1 MRRPTLPYWLRRSPP
16 RWVLVLAGLL
26 LVALLVWFVGPLIAI
41 AGFVPLGRWWVR
53 LALIVLLFAGYG
65 GRLLW
70 RRHRARAQNRA
81 MLAEL
86 GETPVA
92 PDPQGTL
99 AAGDVAAMEERA
111 ARALDLMRET
121 RVGKKGEFV
130 YELPWYVIIGP
141 PGAGKTTAL
150 KNSGLDFPVAQAL
163 GDEPVR
169 GLGGTRTTEWWF
181 TDQAVLID
189 TAGRYTTQDSDE
201 AVDAQ
206 AWKGFLNLLRK
217 YRPRQPVTGIIV
229 AISVTDLTGADES
242 AAVAHGRAVR
252 ARINEV
258 QAAFGV
264 RTPVYILL
272 TKLDL
277 LAGFTE
283 FFDDLSSHEREQVW
297 GETWPVDGMAGRG
310 DATALNAAGAGA
322 VIGGNAA
329 AGTPQALDGA
339 FDRLVERLDARVL
352 MRVQA
357 EHDMARRG
365 LIFAFPQQF
374 ASLRQPL
381 GHMLATITR
390 ETKYEPRP
398 FVRGFYFTSG
408 TQFGRPIDRLLGAL
422 SARFGLPLAS
432 GRAEGPRG
440 RSYFLR
446 DLLAKVVFPESALA
460 GRDPKAEQRERLIRL
475 GLIGGAAT
483 VAALLLAAWTISYFR
498 NAALIELLGTRAAA
512 LQKQVVAL
520 PQGPVSDSD
529 VLQVLEPL
537 EAARALPFAT
547 TAAPADRSPGF
558 SWGIG
563 RGGSLRMQVDGA
575 YRNLLNRQFLP
586 RLLLSLEDR
595 LSALAG
601 EAPAEGRDNRAEI
614 YATLRLYLMLGRAP
628 GAPLDRAGI
637 LAAFDDDWAER
648 LPGEDEAPARVALHR
663 HLVTLL
669 AGPMQPPRLNATLI
683 ADARARVAS
692 LGPGERVY
700 AQMLADPALRNLP
713 EYTLAQV
720 PGVGTSRLF
729 TRKSGKALTAGVPRM
744 FRHRFFYTNV
754 VPTIGRYATQ
764 SADESWVTGGPA
776 TGSGGLTDS
785 RAGAVK
791 DALLTT
797 YLADFTRRWD
807 ETIDDVTVSGELAM
821 DERLRMAVRP
831 PSPVKALFS
840 SWADETDLTPPSL
853 RKGKGNAALRVGS
866 IFSRSIYRGMSRADQ
881 VGNAAATA
889 PAGPPGPLDEVVE
902 HFRWL
907 REMNP
912 ASGPAPIDDALNAL
926 TAVGDTGTAARSA
939 AGLGDPLLQRDRTAG
954 AMAATARLG
963 QVAATM
969 PPAAGRLF
977 NGFVT
982 ASTTQLNRDARAGL
996 KTQYAAQLGPEC
1008 RSITAMGFPFR
1019 DSPREA
1025 TVDDFSRLFRPSGL
1039 IDAFVATN
1047 LSGQIDTTRRTWA
1060 LTQSG
1065 RALGLSPQAVAQL
1078 SKAGRIRD
1086 TFFKPGDIRPNLR
1099 FLIEP
1104 IRVAGDATAVTLTV
1118 DGAPAAFDRAN
1129 RRGVELR
1136 WPGNAP
1142 GVTLSVQHEGSR
1154 TPSIRQWTGDWALF
1168 RFLRD
1173 NPVSNATASGLVVSM
1188 TDGGANAAFRIRV
1201 LSGPS
1206 PFRLPELASF
1216 TCPAAM

>member
-1 MRRPTLPYWLRRSPP
+1 MIRPHIPQWLRRSPP
-16 RWVLVLAGLL
+16 RWVLTVAGLL
-26 LVALLVWFVGPLIAI
+26 LVALLIWFVGPLIAI
-41 AGFVPLGRWWVR
+41 AGKVPLGSAWIRI
-53 LALIVLLFAGYG
+53 ALIALMFAGYG
-65 GRLLW
+65 VRLW
-70 RRHRARAQNRA
+70 WKRRKARLRNQA
-81 MLAEL
+81 MIVEL
-86 GETPVA
+86 GDTPVV
-92 PDPQGTL
+92 PDPHTAL
-99 AAGDVAAMEERA
+99 AAADVAAMEERV

-150 KNSGLDFPVAQAL
+150 KNSGLDFPVAHAL
-163 GDEPVR
+163 GDEPLR
-169 GLGGTRTTEWWF
+169 GLGGTRTIEWWF

-206 AWKGFLNLLRK
+206 AWKGFLDLLRR

-258 QAAFGV
+258 QTAFGV
-264 RTPVYILL
+264 RTPIYIVL

-283 FFDDLSSHEREQVW
+283 FFDDMSSHEREQVW
-297 GETWPVDGMAGRG
+297 GETWPLAD
-310 DATALNAAGAGA
+310 
-322 VIGGNAA
+322 AA
-329 AGTPQALDGA
+329 AGPASVAVPGPQGLEAA
-339 FDRLVERLDARVL
+339 FDGLVERLDARVL

-357 EHDMARRG
+357 EQDMARRG
-365 LIFAFPQQF
+365 LIFAFPQQV

-381 GHMLATITR
+381 GQMLATIMR

-422 SARFGLPLAS
+422 SARFGLPLAT
-432 GRAEGPRG
+432 GRAEPARG

-446 DLLAKVVFPESALA
+446 DLLTKVVFPEAALA
-460 GRDPKAEQRERLIRL
+460 GRDPREERRARLVRL
-475 GLIGGAAT
+475 GTIGGAAAVT
-483 VAALLLAAWTISYFR
+483 LLLLGLWTYSYVR
-498 NAALIELLGTRAAA
+498 NAALTERLGDRSTALAKQIAA
-512 LQKQVVAL
+512 L
-520 PQGPVSDSD
+520 PPGPVSDSD
-529 VLQVLEPL
+529 VMQVLEAL
-537 EAARALPFAT
+537 EAARALPFAS
-547 TAAPADRSPGF
+547 TAALDDRSPGF

-563 RGGSLRMQVDGA
+563 QSGRFRVQVDGA

-586 RLLLSLEDR
+586 RLLLGLEDR
-595 LSALAG
+595 LSALAA
-601 EAPAEGRDNRAEI
+601 EPPAEGRDNRAAI
-614 YATLRLYLMLGRAP
+614 YAALRLYLMLGRAP
-628 GAPLDRAGI
+628 GAPLDRATI

-648 LPGEDEAPARVALHR
+648 LPGEEQAPARAALHR
-663 HLVTLL
+663 HLATLL
-669 AGPMQPPRLNATLI
+669 AGPMQPPRLNATVI

-700 AQMLADPALRNLP
+700 AQMLADPALRALP
-713 EYTLAQV
+713 EWTLAQV

-729 TRKSGKALTAGVPRM
+729 TRRSGKALTAGISGM
-744 FRHRFFYTNV
+744 FRRRFFYQNV
-754 VPTIGRYATQ
+754 VPAIGRYANQ
-764 SADESWVTGGPA
+764 SADESWVTGGAA
-776 TGSGGLTDS
+776 TSGGGLLDS

-791 DALLTT
+791 DALLTA

-807 ETIDDVTVSGELAM
+807 GMIDDVVVSGELPM

-831 PSPVKALFS
+831 PSPVKALFA
-840 SWADETDLTPPSL
+840 SWADETNLTPPSL
-853 RKGKGNAALRVGS
+853 RQGKGSAALRVGS
-866 IFSRSIYRGMSRADQ
+866 IFSRNIYRGMQRADQ
-881 VGNAAATA
+881 IGNAAATA
-889 PAGPPGPLDEVVE
+889 PAGPPGPLDEVVD

-907 REMNP
+907 RELNP
-912 ASGPAPIDDALNAL
+912 ATGPAPIDDALNAL

-939 AGLGDPLLQRDRTAG
+939 AGLGDPLLQRDRQAG

-1008 RSITAMGFPFR
+1008 RGITAMGFPFR
-1019 DSPREA
+1019 PSPREA

-1039 IDAFVATN
+1039 IDTFVTTN
-1047 LSGQIDTTRRTWA
+1047 LAGQIDMSRRNWA

-1078 SKAGRIRD
+1078 AKAARIRD
-1086 TFFKPGDIRPNLR
+1086 LFFKPGDIRPNLR

-1104 IRVAGDATAVTLTV
+1104 IQVGGDASALTLTV
-1118 DGAPAAFDRAN
+1118 DGAPAAFDRVN
-1129 RRGVELR
+1129 RRGVEMR

-1142 GVTLSVQHEGSR
+1142 GVTLSVQHNGSSS
-1154 TPSIRQWTGDWALF
+1154 PSIRQWSGDWALF

-1173 NPVSNATASGLVVSM
+1173 NPVSNVTAGGLVVSV
-1188 TDGGANAAFRIRV
+1188 TDGGANASFRIRM

-1216 TCPAAM
+1216 QCPTTM

>member
-1 MRRPTLPYWLRRSPP
+1 MRFYLPYWLRRAPP
-16 RWVLVLAGLL
+16 RWTLVVAGLL
-26 LVALLVWFVGPLIAI
+26 LVALLIWFVGPLIAV
-41 AGFVPLGRWWVR
+41 AGYVPLGPSWVR
-53 LALIVLLFAGYG
+53 LVLIALLFAGYG
-65 GRLLW
+65 GRRLW
-70 RRHRARAQNRA
+70 QRHRARAQNKA

-86 GETPVA
+86 GDTPAA
-92 PDPQGTL
+92 PDQHGTL
-99 AAGDVAAMEERA
+99 VAGDLAAMEERA

-130 YELPWYVIIGP
+130 YELPWYIIIGP

-206 AWKGFLNLLRK
+206 AWKGFLDLLRK
-217 YRPRQPVTGIIV
+217 YRPRQPVTGIII

-264 RTPVYILL
+264 RTPVYVLL

-297 GETWPVDGMAGRG
+297 GETWAMDGGKG
-310 DATALNAAGAGA
+310 DATAIGGGGAM
-322 VIGGNAA
+322 IGGNAA
-329 AGTPQALDGA
+329 AGSPQALEAA

-352 MRVQA
+352 MRVQT
-357 EHDMARRG
+357 EQDMVRRG

-381 GHMLATITR
+381 GQMLATITR

-432 GRAEGPRG
+432 GRAEAPRG

-475 GLIGGAAT
+475 GIIGGAAAA
-483 VAALLLAAWTISYFR
+483 AALLVALWTISYFR
-498 NAALIELLGTRAAA
+498 NVSLIERLGVRSTA
-512 LQKQVVAL
+512 LQKQVAGL

-537 EAARALPFAT
+537 EAARALPFAS

-563 RGGSLRMQVDGA
+563 QESSLRVQVDGA

-595 LSALAG
+595 LSALAA
-601 EAPAEGRDNRAEI
+601 EAPAEGHDNRAEI
-614 YATLRLYLMLGRAP
+614 YSTLRLYLMLGRAP
-628 GAPLDRAGI
+628 AAPLDRAGI

-648 LPGEDEAPARVALHR
+648 LPSEEEAPARVALHR

-669 AGPMQPPRLNATLI
+669 AAPMQPPRLNATVI
-683 ADARARVAS
+683 SQARSRVAS

-713 EYTLAQV
+713 EWTMAQV

-729 TRKSGKALTAGVPRM
+729 TRKSGKALTAGVPGM
-744 FRHRFFYTNV
+744 FRHRFFYSNV
-754 VPTIGRYATQ
+754 VPAIGRFATQ

-776 TGSGGLTDS
+776 TGGGGLTNS

-807 ETIDDVTVSGELAM
+807 ETIDDVIVSGELPM

-853 RKGKGNAALRVGS
+853 RKGKGSAALRVGS
-866 IFSRSIYRGMSRADQ
+866 IFSRSIYRGMQRADQ

-939 AGLGDPLLQRDRTAG
+939 AGLGDPLLQRDRSAG

-982 ASTTQLNRDARAGL
+982 ASTAQLNRDARAGL
-996 KTQYAAQLGPEC
+996 KTQYSAQLGPEC

-1019 DSPREA
+1019 ASPREA
-1025 TVDDFSRLFRPSGL
+1025 TIDDFSRLFRPSGL
-1039 IDAFVATN
+1039 IDAFMTSN
-1047 LSGQIDTTRRTWA
+1047 LAGQIDTSRRQWA

-1104 IRVAGDATAVTLTV
+1104 IRVGGDAAAMTLTV
-1118 DGAPAAFDRAN
+1118 DGSPAAFDRVN
-1129 RRGVELR
+1129 RPGVEMR

-1142 GVTLSVQHEGSR
+1142 GVTLSVQHNGST

-1173 NPVSNATASGLVVSM
+1173 YPVSNVTASGLVVSV
-1188 TDGGANAAFRIRV
+1188 TDGGASALFRIRV

>member
-1 MRRPTLPYWLRRSPP
+1 MIRPHIPYWLRRSPP
-16 RWVLVLAGLL
+16 RWVLTVAGLVLVGL
-26 LVALLVWFVGPLIAI
+26 LIWFVGSLIAI
-41 AGFVPLGRWWVR
+41 AGKVPLGSAWVR
-53 LALIVLLFAGYG
+53 LALIVLVFAGYG
-65 GRLLW
+65 ARLW
-70 RRHRARAQNRA
+70 WTRAKAKRQNQA
-81 MLAEL
+81 MIAEL
-86 GETPVA
+86 GETQAA

-99 AAGDVAAMEERA
+99 AAADVAAMEERA
-111 ARALDLMRET
+111 ARALELMRET

-130 YELPWYVIIGP
+130 YELPWYIIIGP

-206 AWKGFLNLLRK
+206 AWKGFLDLLRK

-258 QAAFGV
+258 QTAFGV
-264 RTPVYILL
+264 RTPIYILL

-283 FFDDLSSHEREQVW
+283 FFDDMSSHEREQVW
-297 GETWPVDGMAGRG
+297 GETWPVADA
-310 DATALNAAGAGA
+310 ATAP
-322 VIGGNAA
+322 IGHAA
-329 AGTPQALDGA
+329 ASPQALDVA

-357 EHDMARRG
+357 EQDMARRG

-422 SARFGLPLAS
+422 SARFGLPLAT
-432 GRAEGPRG
+432 GRAEPARG

-446 DLLAKVVFPESALA
+446 DLLTKVVFPESALA
-460 GRDPKAEQRERLIRL
+460 GRDPKEERRARLVRL
-475 GLIGGAAT
+475 GTIGGAA
-483 VAALLLAAWTISYFR
+483 AAAVLLLGLWTYSYFR
-498 NAALIELLGTRAAA
+498 NAALIERLGVRATA
-512 LQKQVVAL
+512 LGKQVAGL

-537 EAARALPFAT
+537 EAARALPFAS
-547 TAAPADRSPGF
+547 TAAPDDRSPGF

-563 RGGSLRMQVDGA
+563 RADSFRVQVDGA

-586 RLLLSLEDR
+586 RLLLGLEDR
-595 LSALAG
+595 LSGLAG
-601 EAPAEGRDNRAEI
+601 EAPAEGRDNRAAI
-614 YATLRLYLMLGRAP
+614 YAALRLYLMLGRAP

-648 LPGEDEAPARVALHR
+648 LPGEEQAPARAALHR
-663 HLVTLL
+663 HLATLL
-669 AGPMQPPRLNATLI
+669 AGPMQPPRLNATVI

-713 EYTLAQV
+713 EWTLAQV

-729 TRKSGKALTAGVPRM
+729 TRRSGKALTAGIPGM
-744 FRHRFFYTNV
+744 FRRRFFYQNV
-754 VPTIGRYATQ
+754 VPAIGRYATQ

-776 TGSGGLTDS
+776 TAGGGLLDS

-807 ETIDDVTVSGELAM
+807 ETIDDVVVSGEMPM

-831 PSPVKALFS
+831 PSPVKALFQ
-840 SWADETDLTPPSL
+840 SWADETNLTPPSL
-853 RKGKGNAALRVGS
+853 RKGKGSAALRVGS
-866 IFSRSIYRGMSRADQ
+866 IFSRNIYRGMQRADQ

-912 ASGPAPIDDALNAL
+912 ATGPAPIDDALNAL

-939 AGLGDPLLQRDRTAG
+939 AGLGDPLLQRDRQAG

-982 ASTTQLNRDARAGL
+982 ASTTQLNRDARTGL

-1019 DSPREA
+1019 QSPREA

-1039 IDAFVATN
+1039 IDAFVTTN
-1047 LSGQIDTTRRTWA
+1047 LSGQIDTSRRNWA

-1078 SKAGRIRD
+1078 GKAGRIRD
-1086 TFFKPGDIRPNLR
+1086 VFFKPGDIRPNLR

-1104 IRVAGDATAVTLTV
+1104 IQVGGDASAVTLTV
-1118 DGAPAAFDRAN
+1118 DGAPAAFDRVN
-1129 RRGVELR
+1129 RRGVEMR

-1142 GVTLSVQHEGSR
+1142 GVTMSVQHNGSA
-1154 TPSIRQWTGDWALF
+1154 TPSIRQWSGDWALF

-1173 NPVSNATASGLVVSM
+1173 NPVSNVTASGLVVSV
-1188 TDGGANAAFRIRV
+1188 TDGGASASFRIRV

-1216 TCPAAM
+1216 QCPAAM